1 MASTITK
8 LPMLL
13 ARRLPRAGMLAVQT
27 QNLVSRGA
35 SSSSSSSL
43 PQGADG
49 MRDLAKAT
57 RLNHV
62 AIAVPNIKDAA
73 ATYRNLLGAK
83 VSDEQVLVRADAVFL
98 FHFSLLLASPGMP
111 TVTHAQMKT

>member
-1 MASTITK
+1 
-8 LPMLL
+8 MLL

-27 QNLVSRGA
+27 QNLVSRCA
-35 SSSSSSSL
+35 SSSSSSL
-43 PQGADG
+43 PQGAEG
-49 MRDLAKAT
+49 MRELAKAT

-83 VSDEQVLVRADAVFL
+83 VSDEQVPVRADAVFL